1 MNLSPGKYRLGGSAL
16 AQCYSQLGDQA
27 PDLDSPHLLAKA
39 FDITQGL
46 IQGTV
51 LLHFINTLIDHL
63 FDSDME
69 FFPGAWQDGAVF
81 CFYHGPFAGFICIQ
95 LFILFYNGR
104 NYFI

>member
-1 MNLSPGKYRLGGSAL
+1 MIVHVNLSPGKYRLGGSAL

-63 FDSDME
+63 FDSDISGTVTT
-69 FFPGAWQDGAVF
+69 FDHTGLCAIS
-81 CFYHGPFAGFICIQ
+81 CRC
-95 LFILFYNGR
+95 GR
-104 NYFI
+104 QHHSHLIFLVGLH